1 MNNLE
6 IFKEFNN
13 KMIDN
18 LSVNEILVHSL
29 EIFSQLINTDF
40 IAIYLFNKETFL
52 PELQVIS
59 ENKLKK
65 ESDTILEEIIE
76 EGILS
81 DVMNSNHI
89 IKRNLPKHNLILAP
103 LVSFKGAHGFVVFRT
118 ISSKEIED
126 NNTEYLLEN
135 FTGYLASCINSRF
148 LDLENESIRNQIDQV
163 VAVQTKSLMDKKKEI
178 NEKIEE
184 LKSSLLM
191 TMPHEVRTPLN
202 QILGLT
208 DYLIKS
214 VKDVDEEELT
224 EVLNDVY
231 ESAVRLRRL
240 FENYLYL
247 STLNITAYDIEKLNQ
262 LKNSILPSAESV
274 IYESA
279 MNLAFKY
286 EKQESIELN
295 LVDTELNITEEH
307 LSKLLFEIIDN
318 AFKFGDEN
326 TKVNISSELSNNN
339 YIIKILDNGI
349 GIPIERIYLLD
360 AYIQFDRLSNE
371 QQGSGLGLAIA
382 KRIAIIYDG
391 DIQFKSKPNDFT
403 EVTITLPVASN

>member
-1 MNNLE
+1 MKNLE
-6 IFKEFNN
+6 IFKDFNN

-29 EIFSQLINTDF
+29 EIYSQLISTNL

-52 PELQVIS
+52 PELEVIS
-59 ENKLKK
+59 NNDLIK
-65 ESDTILEEIIE
+65 ESDSILEEIIE
-76 EGILS
+76 EGVLS

-89 IKRNLPKHNLILAP
+89 IKRNLPNHNLILAP
-103 LVSFKGAHGFVVFRT
+103 LVSFKGAHGFVLFRNNT
-118 ISSKEIED
+118 TYNIED
-126 NNTEYLLEN
+126 NTEYLLEN
-135 FTGYLASCINSRF
+135 FTGYLASSINSRF

-214 VKDVDEEELT
+214 VNDVDEEELT

-279 MNLAFKY
+279 MNLAYKY

-295 LVDTELNITEEH
+295 LVDSELNITEEH

-326 TKVNISSELSNNN
+326 TKVNISSELSNDN

-349 GIPIERIYLLD
+349 GIPIERIYMLD

-391 DIQFKSKPNDFT
+391 DIQFKSKLNEFT

>member
-1 MNNLE
+1 
-6 IFKEFNN
+6 
-13 KMIDN
+13 
-18 LSVNEILVHSL
+18 
-29 EIFSQLINTDF
+29 
-40 IAIYLFNKETFL
+40 
-52 PELQVIS
+52 
-59 ENKLKK
+59 
-65 ESDTILEEIIE
+65 
-76 EGILS
+76 
-81 DVMNSNHI
+81 MNSNHI
-89 IKRNLPKHNLILAP
+89 IKRNLPNHNLILAP
-103 LVSFKGAHGFVVFRT
+103 LVSFKGAHGFVLFRNNT
-118 ISSKEIED
+118 TYNIED
-126 NNTEYLLEN
+126 NTEYLLEN

-214 VKDVDEEELT
+214 VNDVDEEELT
-224 EVLNDVY
+224 EVLNDIY

-279 MNLAFKY
+279 MNLAYKY

-295 LVDTELNITEEH
+295 LVDSELNITEEH

-326 TKVNISSELSNNN
+326 TKVNISSELSNDN

-349 GIPIERIYLLD
+349 GIPIERIYMLD

-391 DIQFKSKPNDFT
+391 DIQFKSKPNEFT